1 MDSFLP
7 AIHPT
12 PSHLVT
18 PLHLALTILPPSSTL
33 PFASPFS
40 LLAPM
45 AFYAFSAPT
54 SFVLAFCLPA
64 LKDSSLDLS
73 PWYFARLITH
83 ARYQPVVPAE
93 HKGTRNLNMP
103 PGASETYIENHWKS
117 LKHVETLNFWM
128 PYLGILRAWLPAGV
142 ATFWSDC
149 GGRCSVWTRSF
160 QAVKSCVAKW
170 KGSTWFNMVQRHFAP
185 SSLPQL
191 LSLSVTEA
199 QCIRMC
205 CCGKWSEWSKKTS
218 QIINIF
224 IIHPRVWQSSG
235 FCFLPVLIAGRIAV
249 STALGDSRGGGTA
262 PAGLPDLKR
271 GSWMLRMAIWG
282 SHHPGPCSWFQK
294 KERRQ
299 PFNIFQLFVL

>member
-1 MDSFLP
+1 MPSPLP
-7 AIHPT
+7 HLFSWPFVYQ
-12 PSHLVT
+12 PSRTQVWTFPHG
-18 PLHLALTILPPSSTL
+18 IL
-33 PFASPFS
+33 
-40 LLAPM
+40 
-45 AFYAFSAPT
+45 
-54 SFVLAFCLPA
+54 
-64 LKDSSLDLS
+64 
-73 PWYFARLITH
+73 LITH
-83 ARYQPVVPAE
+83 AHHQPVVPAE

-149 GGRCSVWTRSF
+149 RGRCSVWTRSF

-205 CCGKWSEWSKKTS
+205 CCGKWSEWSNETLRFHNLAHRILLSACAHCRALLS
-218 QIINIF
+218 QS
-224 IIHPRVWQSSG
+224 RQRQWVWTMSCHES
-235 FCFLPVLIAGRIAV
+235 
-249 STALGDSRGGGTA
+249 
-262 PAGLPDLKR
+262 
-271 GSWMLRMAIWG
+271 
-282 SHHPGPCSWFQK
+282 
-294 KERRQ
+294 
-299 PFNIFQLFVL
+299 

>member
-103 PGASETYIENHWKS
+103 PGASEKHTLKIIENHWNM
-117 LKHVETLNFWM
+117 LKHWISECHTLESLE
-128 PYLGILRAWLPAGV
+128 LGFRQVLPLSEVIAEAGAVFEQGLSKQSKVALR
-142 ATFWSDC
+142 S
-149 GGRCSVWTRSF
+149 GRV
-160 QAVKSCVAKW
+160 QH
-170 KGSTWFNMVQRHFAP
+170 GSTWFNDILLPHHCRSCCHWV
-185 SSLPQL
+185 SLKHNALECVAAANGQ
-191 LSLSVTEA
+191 SEA
-199 QCIRMC
+199 R
-205 CCGKWSEWSKKTS
+205 K
-218 QIINIF
+218 
-224 IIHPRVWQSSG
+224 HPRSS
-235 FCFLPVLIAGRIAV
+235 
-249 STALGDSRGGGTA
+249 
-262 PAGLPDLKR
+262 
-271 GSWMLRMAIWG
+271 
-282 SHHPGPCSWFQK
+282 
-294 KERRQ
+294 
-299 PFNIFQLFVL
+299 IFS